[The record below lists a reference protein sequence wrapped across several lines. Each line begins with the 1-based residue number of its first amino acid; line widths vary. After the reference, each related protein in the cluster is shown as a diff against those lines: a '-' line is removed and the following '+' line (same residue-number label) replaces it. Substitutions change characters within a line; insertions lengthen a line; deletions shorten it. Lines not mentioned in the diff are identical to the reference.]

1 MKCYVGKSMWDQES
15 LWHGHLDDLK
25 IFSRVLEQDEIEREM
40 NILRPLLN

>member
-1 MKCYVGKSMWDQES
+1 MNCYVGKSNWGN
-15 LWHGHLDDLK
+15 LFWHGHLDDLK